1 MLSPELG
8 ADMRRRDFITLLG
21 GAAVAW
27 PLTARAQQQA
37 GKIRRIGVLMGFPE
51 GDQHGQAFVAAL
63 RQGLQ
68 SLGWIEGS
76 NVRIDYRWAGGD
88 PEKARTFARELIAM
102 TPDVIVPSTNQVT
115 EIVRQET
122 KSIPIVF
129 AYLGDPVGS
138 GLVLSIQRPGGNVTG
153 FPVFVESMGS
163 KWLELFREVAPRA
176 KRAGFIFHPDAV
188 PNVGLFRAAEAAA
201 PSLKLNV
208 IPIPV
213 HNAAEIERGITAFS
227 AEADGGLIVAVHAVT
242 VSSRALIIDLAARHR
257 LPAVYGDRNFTESGG
272 LLSYGSNGAD
282 LFRRAASYVDLVL
295 KGAKPADLPVQLP
308 TKFELIVNLKTAK
321 ALGLD
326 VPNTLLSTADVVIE

>member
-1 MLSPELG
+1 MQ
-8 ADMRRRDFITLLG
+8 RRDFITLLC
-21 GAAVAW
+21 GAAAW
-27 PLTARAQQQA
+27 PTTVLAQQQA

-51 GDQHGQAFVAAL
+51 GDPHGQAFVAAL

-68 SLGWIEGS
+68 SLGWIEGG
-76 NVRIDYRWAGGD
+76 NIRIDYRWAGGD
-88 PEKARTFARELIAM
+88 PEKARAFAKELIGM

-122 KSIPIVF
+122 KTIPIVF

-138 GLVLSIQRPGGNVTG
+138 GLVSSIQHPGGNLTG

-176 KRAGFIFHPDAV
+176 KRVGFIFHPDAV
-188 PNVGLFRAAEAAA
+188 PNVGLFRAAAAAA
-201 PSLKLNV
+201 PSMKINV

-213 HNAAEIERGITAFS
+213 HNAVEIERGIPAF
-227 AEADGGLIVAVHAVT
+227 ATEADGGLIVAVHAVT
-242 VSSRALIIDLAARHR
+242 VSSRALIVGLAARHR

-308 TKFELIVNLKTAK
+308 TKFEMIVNLKTAK
-321 ALGLD
+321 ALDLEI
-326 VPNTLLSTADVVIE
+326 PATLLATADEIIE